1 VGGAEIS
8 LRLLLERLD
17 TASFRPL
24 ILHAPGADWL
34 RDLPCEDGALTC
46 EVFRDRRLLEPRRR
60 DVAPGLLG
68 NLGKLA
74 AAVRPVLEMRRV
86 LRSHGAALVH
96 SNTLKCHLLAGAAA
110 RAAGT
115 PVVWHMRDIVTEP
128 GPRAMLRRA
137 AALVRPTI
145 IAISQ
150 AVAEQVRDLAPRVEV
165 IYNGVPLEHFQP
177 GPEPDGL
184 RRELGLGSRHRV
196 VMIVARLTP
205 WKGHAEL
212 LRALPRVV
220 NRFPDARLVVVGTT
234 NFWQAEYLDELQA
247 LAEDQGVGHA
257 VLWTGHRQDIPE
269 LLRLCEMLV
278 LPSRDE
284 PFGRSLVEAM
294 ATGKPVVAGRG
305 GAAPEICPDGLCGYL
320 VDHDDPAEIADG
332 LLALLTDPERAA
344 EMGRAGRRRALDLF
358 DADANA
364 ERVQALYRDL
374 LH

>member
-1 VGGAEIS
+1 VPEFLATARRLTERHGALLVFDEVMTGFRLALGGAQEILGVTPDLTILGKIVGG
-8 LRLLLERLD
+8 
-17 TASFRPL
+17 
-24 ILHAPGADWL
+24 G
-34 RDLPCEDGALTC
+34 LP
-46 EVFRDRRLLEPRRR
+46 
-60 DVAPGLLG
+60 
-68 NLGKLA
+68 LA
-74 AAVRPVLEMRRV
+74 AYGGRADVMDHVLPAGKV
-86 LRSHGAALVH
+86 FQAG
-96 SNTLKCHLLAGAAA
+96 TLAGNPLAV
-110 RAAGT
+110 AAGT
-115 PVVWHMRDIVTEP
+115 ATLEELAAHPPYAELERRGALLEA
-128 GPRAMLRRA
+128 GFRA
-137 AALVRPTI
+137 AAAAAGLTVW
-145 IAISQ
+145 
-150 AVAEQVRDLAPRVEV
+150 LARA
-165 IYNGVPLEHFQP
+165 GSMLTMFFQP